1 MIERRLQR
9 ELTERLRATPAVA
22 VLGPR
27 QIGKTTLAMN
37 LVEGRNTTYLDLQ
50 SATDRA
56 RLDDPERYF
65 SEHAD
70 KLVVLD
76 EVHRVPALF
85 ETLRGSIDRNR
96 RAGRRAGQFVVLGSA
111 SLELL
116 RQSGET
122 LAGRIAYLELRGV
135 DLLELVD
142 GGGASAGKSTGE
154 QTGPDTSAWLRTLWT
169 RGGFPDSLLAEDDA
183 ISLAWRRDF
192 ITTYLQRDVP
202 DLGPRVPAE
211 TLRRFWTMLAH
222 LSGSRLNAASLSRS
236 LGVDA
241 TTVAR
246 YLDLLVDLLLVR
258 RLAPWHGNVGKRLVK
273 SPKVYV
279 RDTGLVHALLDIPTR
294 EALLGHPK
302 LGDSFEGFVIENL
315 LAIVPS
321 AAQPF
326 WYGTG
331 GGAEVDL
338 VLEFPAER
346 WAIEI
351 KHSSAPVPSRGFHEG
366 SRDIDAARRII
377 VYAGEDSYA
386 VRDGVEV
393 MSLVDLMREL
403 LSRGSAT

>member
-1 MIERRLQR
+1 M
-9 ELTERLRATPAVA
+9 PAVA

-27 QIGKTTLAMN
+27 QIGKTTLATSLAQN
-37 LVEGRNTTYLDLQ
+37 RDATYLDLQ
-50 SATDRA
+50 SPSDRA
-56 RLDDPERYF
+56 RLDDAARYF
-65 SEHAD
+65 GEHAD
-70 KLVVLD
+70 RLVVLD
-76 EVHRVPALF
+76 EVHRLPSLF
-85 ETLRGSIDRNR
+85 ETLRGVIDANR
-96 RAGRRAGQFVVLGSA
+96 RAGRRTGQFVVLGSA

-122 LAGRIAYLELRGV
+122 LAGRIAYLELCGV
-135 DLLELVD
+135 DLLELTD
-142 GGGASAGKSTGE
+142 GSGADPSTH
-154 QTGPDTSAWLRTLWT
+154 LRTLWS
-169 RGGFPDSLLAEDDA
+169 RGGFPDSLLAADDTL
-183 ISLAWRRDF
+183 SLEWRRDF
-192 ITTYLQRDVP
+192 VTTYLQRDVP

-222 LSGSRLNAASLSRS
+222 LSGARLNAASLSRS

-279 RDTGLVHALLDIPTR
+279 RDSGLVHALLDIPGR

-315 LAIVPS
+315 LAVAPPS
-321 AAQPF
+321 AQPF

-331 GGAEVDL
+331 GGAEIDL
-338 VLEFPAER
+338 VLEFPSER
-346 WAIEI
+346 WAIEV
-351 KHSSAPVPSRGFHEG
+351 KHSGQPVPSRGFHEG
-366 SRDIDAARRII
+366 SRDIGAARRIV
-377 VYAGEDSYA
+377 VYAGEESYA

-393 MSLVDLMREL
+393 KSLVDMMGEL
-403 LSRGSAT
+403 RGARA